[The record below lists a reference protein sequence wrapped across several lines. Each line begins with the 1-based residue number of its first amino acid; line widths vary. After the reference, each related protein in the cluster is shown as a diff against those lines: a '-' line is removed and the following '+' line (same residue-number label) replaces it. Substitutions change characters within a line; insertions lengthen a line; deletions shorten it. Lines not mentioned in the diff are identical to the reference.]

1 MARRHRSYERL
12 GCVSHLNGIAREL
25 TITMKPAPGLVLRH
39 VVWLALLHACAFA
52 APAHAQS
59 APLFQG
65 DGSGITQPLAAR
77 GDAARGRALL
87 ISRDPAN
94 CILCHGL
101 TDSAVRFSGNLAPP
115 LDGAGTRLTPAQLR
129 LRIADSSRINPATI
143 MPSYF
148 KTEGLTAVA
157 TQYAGKPVLTAQQ
170 VEDLVV
176 YLSTLK

>member
-1 MARRHRSYERL
+1 
-12 GCVSHLNGIAREL
+12 
-25 TITMKPAPGLVLRH
+25 MKQT
-39 VVWLALLHACAFA
+39 F
-52 APAHAQS
+52 AHAAAWFQLGFAQLPATLLAILLVSPAVQAQS
-59 APLFQG
+59 GALFRM
-65 DGSGITQPLAAR
+65 DSDGITQALAPA

-101 TDSAVRFSGNLAPP
+101 TDPAVRSAGNLAPP
-115 LDGAGTRLTPAQLR
+115 LDGAGSRLTPAQLR

-148 KTEGLTAVA
+148 KTDGFTAVA
-157 TQYAGKPVLTAQQ
+157 TQYAGKTVLSAQQ

>member
-1 MARRHRSYERL
+1 
-12 GCVSHLNGIAREL
+12 
-25 TITMKPAPGLVLRH
+25 MKFAGVLLICL
-39 VVWLALLHACAFA
+39 LATVDVA
-52 APAHAQS
+52 AQS
-59 APLFQG
+59 SALFQAE
-65 DGSGITQPLAAR
+65 DGGITQALAPA
-77 GDAARGRALL
+77 GDATRGRALL
-87 ISRDPAN
+87 VSRDPAN

-101 TDSAVRFSGNLAPP
+101 TDPGVRFSGNLAPP

>member
-1 MARRHRSYERL
+1 M
-12 GCVSHLNGIAREL
+12 V
-25 TITMKPAPGLVLRH
+25 MKFAGVLLVCF
-39 VVWLALLHACAFA
+39 LATVGVA
-52 APAHAQS
+52 AQS
-59 APLFQG
+59 SALFQAE
-65 DGSGITQPLAAR
+65 DGGITQALAPA
-77 GDAARGRALL
+77 GDATRGRALL

-101 TDSAVRFSGNLAPP
+101 TDPGVRFSGNLAPP

-129 LRIADSSRINPATI
+129 LRIADSSRINPANI

>member
-1 MARRHRSYERL
+1 
-12 GCVSHLNGIAREL
+12 
-25 TITMKPAPGLVLRH
+25 MKFAG
-39 VVWLALLHACAFA
+39 ALLICLLATVGVA
-52 APAHAQS
+52 AQS
-59 APLFQG
+59 SALFQAEAG
-65 DGSGITQPLAAR
+65 GITQALAPA